1 MSLFIPVYSEREEK
15 RTKSERKI
23 MSTENTD
30 LCTEQK
36 KLDEKYMREALR
48 QARKAYKLDETPIG
62 CVIVHDGQIIGRGYN
77 RRNTDKS
84 PLAHAEIS
92 AIKKASRKL
101 GDWRLEE
108 CTLYVTLEPC
118 QMCAGAI
125 IQSRVTR
132 VVVGC
137 MNPKAGCAGSVL
149 NLLDVKA
156 FNHQAR
162 LTTGV
167 LEEECSAL
175 MTGFFREL
183 RERKKMQK
191 KSL

>member
-1 MSLFIPVYSEREEK
+1 
-15 RTKSERKI
+15 
-23 MSTENTD
+23 MSTENTH

-156 FNHQAR
+156 FNHQAQ

-183 RERKKMQK
+183 RERKKMKK
-191 KSL
+191 KSI

>member
-1 MSLFIPVYSEREEK
+1 
-15 RTKSERKI
+15 

-156 FNHQAR
+156 FNHQAQ

-183 RERKKMQK
+183 RERKKMKK
-191 KSL
+191 KSI